1 MVLPPMT
8 AEKILAEIRTIMADV
23 FDIDLAEDSV
33 NPETTAKDV
42 EGWDSLSHIRLI
54 VAIERKFKVKFRN
67 AEIEGLKRV
76 GDLVALIEEKTA

>member
-1 MVLPPMT
+1 MT

-54 VAIERKFKVKFRN
+54 VAIERKFNVKFRN